1 MRVSVLD
8 SSINNW
14 LGYLVVVL
22 VGGRVSYLRVKSVTH
37 KAPLA
42 AQGLVSKP
50 MEVGQ
55 PFNGLNISLSEIHN
69 TLSCQYFILQT
80 QRQD

>member
-1 MRVSVLD
+1 MLD

-22 VGGRVSYLRVKSVTH
+22 VGGRVSYLRVKSITH

-50 MEVGQ
+50 MWWKWG
-55 PFNGLNISLSEIHN
+55 NHSMG
-69 TLSCQYFILQT
+69 
-80 QRQD
+80 

>member
-1 MRVSVLD
+1 MLD

-37 KAPLA
+37 KLPLA
-42 AQGLVSKP
+42 AQGVSFQTDVV
-50 MEVGQ
+50 EVGQ

>member
-22 VGGRVSYLRVKSVTH
+22 VGGRVSYLRVKSITH

-50 MEVGQ
+50 M
-55 PFNGLNISLSEIHN
+55 
-69 TLSCQYFILQT
+69 
-80 QRQD
+80 